1 MSSLAVFDIEHG
13 TASSVRSLEDHS
25 VNRTEDGWSAID
37 TSRSHL
43 NRTLVGAN
51 GPSAS
56 LKAWYERTEAR
67 RPTAQAETPY
77 YQLVL
82 SASPE
87 HPPLSGM
94 LSATLLFSI
103 SQVGGIGQ

>member
-51 GPSAS
+51 
-56 LKAWYERTEAR
+56 RC
-67 RPTAQAETPY
+67 
-77 YQLVL
+77 L
-82 SASPE
+82 SN
-87 HPPLSGM
+87 M
-94 LSATLLFSI
+94 LSADFMRRL
-103 SQVGGIGQ
+103 